1 MKRGDIMK
9 IKNVITSI
17 YISVFTVLFII
28 SGFIIYNQVSKTVRL
43 QLESTQEKIL
53 EGKTEAISFYMQ
65 GLVNEMTALS
75 REEIMQTSDKELI
88 AKHLNKRLNEVGE
101 RYSNLFYSDLEGKNI
116 SANGKASD
124 IAERD
129 YFKEDRKSVV

>member
-53 EGKTEAISFYMQ
+53 EKSEMEAFGQ
-65 GLVNEMTALS
+65 AVPFD
-75 REEIMQTSDKELI
+75 EEIP
-88 AKHLNKRLNEVGE
+88 
-101 RYSNLFYSDLEGKNI
+101 F
-116 SANGKASD
+116 
-124 IAERD
+124 
-129 YFKEDRKSVV
+129 